1 MNNYFED
8 MPIEAASMLEQLSR
22 LQYEL
27 RENRNKLLQPYAVA
41 DEEALLQLIVAGS
54 LAEHPAYEH
63 YLGAHSLAGARQ
75 AVHAE
80 LKALLKEME
89 G

>member
-1 MNNYFED
+1 MNRYFED

-27 RENRNKLLQPYAVA
+27 RENRYKLLQPYAVA
-41 DEEALLQLIVAGS
+41 DEEALLQLIVTGGV
-54 LAEHPAYEH
+54 AEHPAYEH
-63 YLGAHSLAGARQ
+63 YLGAHSLAAARQ
-75 AVHAE
+75 AVHGE

-89 G
+89 A